1 MSRCSFEASRC
12 RGDGRAVLLAILF
25 LVAAARA
32 PLAAAPAA
40 PEWTVETVDGTI
52 RFRRLVRLDEEAR
65 LAAARGD
72 LGLLLGSSRVGSY
85 ERSHRPP
92 RRGAGDPVPLAV
104 LRAAHLSLAARLSAL
119 ACRAGGVRRPVA
131 ERASGRDGRGVPLAV
146 AAAAAGAGDR
156 AHPAGGPPRPGEI
169 RVESTPGQG
178 STFSFTLLG
187 EAVPIQGSLQDCIST
202 S

>member
-92 RRGAGDPVPLAV
+92 RRGAAIQFLWPFFARPISPW
-104 LRAAHLSLAARLSAL
+104 LRAYQLSHVALAAFVGPWPS
-119 ACRAGGVRRPVA
+119 VRPVVTGA
-131 ERASGRDGRGVPLAV
+131 AYRSLWLLPLLVLATALILREARRGPARSGWRARPARARPSPSPCSGRPSRS
-146 AAAAAGAGDR
+146 R
-156 AHPAGGPPRPGEI
+156 ARFKTA
-169 RVESTPGQG
+169 
-178 STFSFTLLG
+178 
-187 EAVPIQGSLQDCIST
+187 
-202 S
+202 